1 MRTARTRSAGAGE
14 RITPAESEPQPPAR
28 WSLPSGQPLAEFALR
43 SGLLARRLMEPARK
57 SVGRRDRAGVRANEW
72 TADS

>member
-43 SGLLARRLMEPARK
+43 SGLLAIGMAVALVVVAVLMVAKP
-57 SVGRRDRAGVRANEW
+57 
-72 TADS
+72 